1 LRLRPDGPLHRHRVR
16 GPEGAYVVLDK
27 DAARLEEFQ
36 ARHGLALHGDATDDH
51 VLRKVGIDR
60 ARALVAVTGEDA
72 DNLYIALSARLLS
85 EKLLIIAR
93 AESQAAE
100 AKLRKVGVNQ
110 VLSPYVIGGLRV
122 TQAVLR
128 PAVIDFLDLA
138 LNREHLALKIEEVP
152 LKPASPLC
160 GKTLA
165 ESRVRQDLEVIIVG
179 IQRPRGGLLTN
190 PPGDTVLEAGHT
202 LIALGHSQQVDRL
215 SRLAAGE

>member
-1 LRLRPDGPLHRHRVR
+1 MGRCIAAEFEAQNVP
-16 GPEGAYVVLDK
+16 YVVVDK
-27 DAARLEEFQ
+27 DAAELEEFQ
-36 ARHGLALHGDATDDH
+36 ATHGLTLHGDATDDH
-51 VLRKVGIDR
+51 VLKKAGIDR

-72 DNLYIALSARLLS
+72 ANLYIALSARLLS
-85 EKLLIIAR
+85 DKLLIIAR
-93 AESQAAE
+93 AEGQAAE

-110 VLSPYVIGGLRV
+110 VLSPYVIGGLRA

-138 LNREHLALKIEEVP
+138 LSREHLALKIEEVP
-152 LKPASPLC
+152 LKAGSPLC

-165 ESRVRQDLEVIIVG
+165 ESRVRQDLELIVVG

-215 SRLAAGE
+215 RQLAEGRA